1 MNEPLRPVDL
11 PKAGPAPT
19 QVSGA
24 TPAQARDATP
34 ARPPAVAPTP
44 TPALSKLTLFL
55 IAVSAASVLA
65 SGLLWSKLSHIQ
77 ETLAR
82 QNLDA
87 STQSVEAKTLAKS
100 ALDTVRETAA
110 RQSVME
116 AKISEV
122 ALQRSQL
129 EELMSSLSRSR
140 DENLV
145 VDIDS
150 AVRLAQQ
157 QASLTGS
164 AEPLLAALRAADQR
178 IARAA
183 QPRLA
188 PLQRAIAKD
197 TERIKAATLAD
208 TPGLLVKLDELA
220 RIVDQLPLANA
231 VAQPSQNAAIKAAV
245 ASKPVAQAAAKPAIG
260 ASAAS
265 GATSSS
271 GASDGAASLASSL
284 NQWPR
289 WLQNVAG
296 AVRDEARGLVRV
308 SRIDTP
314 DAALLSPEQSF
325 FVRENLKLK
334 ILNARLGLLARQ
346 SDASRA
352 DLQQASASLGKYFDV
367 NASSTQQAQAL
378 VLQLQGQM
386 KATELPRIDD
396 TLAALATAAAGR

>member
-1 MNEPLRPVDL
+1 MTEPLRPADL
-11 PKAGPAPT
+11 PEAAPALAQAG
-19 QVSGA
+19 GA
-24 TPAQARDATP
+24 TLAQATA
-34 ARPPAVAPTP
+34 AVPLS

-55 IAVSAASVLA
+55 IAACAVSVLA

-129 EELMSSLSRSR
+129 EELMTSLSRSR

-197 TERIKAATLAD
+197 TDRIKAATLAD
-208 TPGLLVKLDELA
+208 TPGLLLKLDELA
-220 RIVDQLPLANA
+220 RMVEDLPLANA
-231 VAQPSQNAAIKAAV
+231 VAQPLNNGAVKAAL
-245 ASKPVAQAAAKPAIG
+245 ANTPAKPAASPAST

-265 GATSSS
+265 PSVSTLS
-271 GASDGAASLASSL
+271 
-284 NQWPR
+284 QWPG
-289 WLQNVAG
+289 WLQNLAG
-296 AVRDEARGLVRV
+296 AVRSEARGLVRV

-314 DAALLSPEQSF
+314 EAALLSPEQSF
-325 FVRENLKLK
+325 FIRENLKLK

-352 DLQQASASLGKYFDV
+352 DLQQTASSIAKYFDA
-367 NASSTQQAQAL
+367 NARSTQAAQVL
-378 VLQLQGQM
+378 VVQLQSQL
-386 KATELPRIDD
+386 KATELPRVDD